1 MLWTPAIELQ
11 HATTSNVSNLY
22 LLKCVPH
29 IRTYKC
35 AYNCT
40 LNSFQLSGSDSQLF
54 RPSRD
59 CVTLY
64 ILYICISS
72 GGQAV
77 QKQTGHLYINVSVC
91 VWVSVLARL
100 DDTSGYYS
108 LINHVVCLC
117 ENVFVRVWV
126 RICACRDM
134 FCGKSK

>member
-1 MLWTPAIELQ
+1 LTLWSPAIELR

-22 LLKCVPH
+22 LLKRVPH

-64 ILYICISS
+64 TCISG
-72 GGQAV
+72 GGQTV
-77 QKQTGHLYINVSVC
+77 QKQTGHLYINECVC
-91 VWVSVLARL
+91 VCVCVCVLARL

-108 LINHVVCLC
+108 LINHVVRLC

-126 RICACRDM
+126 RMCTCRDM